1 MPGAPL
7 RPFLPILPQ
16 VSGSPQKA
24 VASPRTIELAK
35 PKQLPS
41 KFKPPRDPEWP
52 VTAAAKRAVATPRIL
67 ELAQPTSR

>member
-1 MPGAPL
+1 MPGARL
-7 RPFLPILPQ
+7 RTFLPILPQ
-16 VSGSPQKA
+16 ASMPSPKA

-41 KFKPPRDPEWP
+41 KFKPPRDPEWR
-52 VTAAAKRAVATPRIL
+52 VTEAAKRAVATPRIL